1 MQNYYEM
8 VAVQA
13 QPMTKGE
20 ACSNGILNSINDD
33 EKSAE
38 GYIVI
43 GVDGERS
50 WMPKDKFKNTY
61 VDSID
66 KISDGYHTFSELYRY
81 RMLYNAALFNILAA
95 NEIAPVCKSY
105 KHSDGENCFG
115 GGWFIVIANL
125 PTGQIS
131 NHYEN
136 RYWDLFKVPELNC
149 APEYDGHTPVEA
161 ANRLELYLKKDSTFI
176 ERLIDE
182 LRGLHSKLGKL
193 NTFIDYG
200 KMDKTVSD
208 PYQKAMLCLQR
219 RVMNAYSNI
228 LECRIGRL
236 EAAPEAPLHD
246 MTFGLAVELLK
257 MGHVLRRSGWND
269 KNLYICKQ
277 IPALIEEDVIP
288 KMQSLPKQMKD
299 VILNRRGFISYES
312 QCLIY
317 NENTGRADSWVPSI
331 SDIFAN
337 DWELII

>member
-1 MQNYYEM
+1 MKNYYGM

-20 ACSNGILNSINDD
+20 ACSNGILSSINDD
-33 EKSAE
+33 EKSVE
-38 GYIVI
+38 GYVVI
-43 GVDGERS
+43 GIDGERS
-50 WMPKDKFKNTY
+50 WMPKDKFENIY
-61 VDSID
+61 VNSVD
-66 KISDGYHTFSELYRY
+66 KIS
-81 RMLYNAALFNILAA
+81 
-95 NEIAPVCKSY
+95 
-105 KHSDGENCFG
+105 
-115 GGWFIVIANL
+115 
-125 PTGQIS
+125 
-131 NHYEN
+131 
-136 RYWDLFKVPELNC
+136 
-149 APEYDGHTPVEA
+149 
-161 ANRLELYLKKDSTFI
+161 ELYLKRDSTFI

-193 NTFIDYG
+193 NAFIDSG
-200 KMDKTVSD
+200 KIHNVISD

-219 RVMNAYSNI
+219 RVMNAYTNI

-257 MGHVLRRSGWND
+257 MGHVLRRSGWNG
-269 KNLYICKQ
+269 KNLYVCRQ

-288 KMQSLPKQMKD
+288 KMQSLPEQMKD
-299 VILNRRGFISYES
+299 IILNGKGFISYES

-317 NENTGRADSWVPSI
+317 NGDTGRADSWVPSI